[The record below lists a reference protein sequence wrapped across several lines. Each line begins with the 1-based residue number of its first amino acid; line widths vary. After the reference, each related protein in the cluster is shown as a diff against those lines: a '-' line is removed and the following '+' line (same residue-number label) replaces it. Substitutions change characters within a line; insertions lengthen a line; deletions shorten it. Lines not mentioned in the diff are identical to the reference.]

1 MFYAY
6 NGESYSPNV
15 GSLYLRAR
23 YYNIAAGS
31 FFTEDSY
38 LGDIREPLTLN
49 RYVYCEGNPVNYKD
63 PSGKSVEND
72 IMKAVMSDN
81 SISAGEK
88 GNAIDIRIRY
98 YHALQTINYAAA
110 TFDNVMSHDF
120 DADIFY
126 GGVEGVFHE
135 TLEALEARAEQMRAN
150 NTCYAIVGTDLIK
163 PGTGTISEKGTE
175 LLKSYESLGE
185 DYKIYEGGKLIAIL
199 SRDVEG
205 EGNITYGYG
214 ILFRNTKEDRDR
226 LQREYGLE
234 FGEEI
239 EVPIDTCITMYQDYI
254 NGNLDAFYK
263 FLESENLWI
272 NQNQFD
278 ALIIHRHL
286 TYRLGEETQ
295 NVLIEMFNNMSA
307 NDSNLKDMYW
317 EHLYNAM
324 ITDLKNM
331 TSQEKYATYG
341 NGWENRIMDELELFF
356 DGDANRDH

>member
-1 MFYAY
+1 
-6 NGESYSPNV
+6 
-15 GSLYLRAR
+15 
-23 YYNIAAGS
+23 
-31 FFTEDSY
+31 
-38 LGDIREPLTLN
+38 
-49 RYVYCEGNPVNYKD
+49 
-63 PSGKSVEND
+63 
-72 IMKAVMSDN
+72 
-81 SISAGEK
+81 
-88 GNAIDIRIRY
+88 
-98 YHALQTINYAAA
+98 
-110 TFDNVMSHDF
+110 
-120 DADIFY
+120 
-126 GGVEGVFHE
+126 
-135 TLEALEARAEQMRAN
+135 
-150 NTCYAIVGTDLIK
+150 
-163 PGTGTISEKGTE
+163 
-175 LLKSYESLGE
+175 
-185 DYKIYEGGKLIAIL
+185 
-199 SRDVEG
+199 
-205 EGNITYGYG
+205 
-214 ILFRNTKEDRDR
+214 
-226 LQREYGLE
+226 
-234 FGEEI
+234 
-239 EVPIDTCITMYQDYI
+239 MYQDYI